1 MPAPAWVP
9 GRRDGFRGE
18 VAWDNAIRLGFVA
31 AAGERGPWGWVC
43 VFVWPFVAV
52 FMAVA
57 GCVADDVGP
66 INTLRAAGLDRFDL
80 SRFVGRVELP

>member
-1 MPAPAWVP
+1 M
-9 GRRDGFRGE
+9 GLGLRLR
-18 VAWDNAIRLGFVA
+18 VA
-31 AAGERGPWGWVC
+31 
-43 VFVWPFVAV
+43 FVAV

-66 INTLRAAGLDRFDL
+66 INMLRAAGLDRFGL